1 MGYEFAAQFQH
12 HAFGGFLADA
22 GGGGEAFHVFFGDG
36 LRQLV
41 GIHGRQNAQCG
52 FGTDAADFDQ
62 LAEGGAFL
70 GRGKSK
76 QQMRVFADD
85 KLGVEM
91 DGFANGRQVVES
103 LHRNVGFITDAV
115 DVDNDLRRIF
125 LNQFACEPADHG
137 VPL

>member
-1 MGYEFAAQFQH
+1 MGHEFAAQFQH
-12 HAFGGFLADA
+12 HAFGGFFADA
-22 GGGGEAFHVFFGDG
+22 GGGGEAFDVFFGDG

-41 GIHGRQNAQCG
+41 GIHGRQDAQCG

-62 LAEGGAFL
+62 LAEGGALL
-70 GRGKSK
+70 GRGESK

-91 DGFANGRQVVES
+91 DGFANGGQVVES
-103 LHRNVGFITDAV
+103 LHGNVGFITDAV